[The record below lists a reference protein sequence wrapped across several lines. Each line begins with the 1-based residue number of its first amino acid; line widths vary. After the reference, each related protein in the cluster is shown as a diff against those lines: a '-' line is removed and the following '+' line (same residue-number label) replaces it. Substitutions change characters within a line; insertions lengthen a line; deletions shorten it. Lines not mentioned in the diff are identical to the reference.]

1 MNIIR
6 LTISTKLKPLWNIMG
21 IMVIIT
27 MAIITTMATT
37 DEEEEG

>member
-6 LTISTKLKPLWNIMG
+6 LTISTKLKPLCNIMG

-27 MAIITTMATT
+27 MAIVTTMATT
-37 DEEEEG
+37 DEEEG